1 MDERRSDLKRII
13 MDTKTLPTLPGVI
26 TKLNS
31 LSENDKAS
39 VQEMARIVASD
50 QVLSARILR
59 LANSP
64 SYGFYR
70 VSTISNAMILLG
82 VNVVKSLAL
91 SSSIFE
97 IMEKNSIGLW
107 EHSLG
112 VATAANI
119 TAKKLGILEVEEIA
133 TAGLLHDIGKI
144 GLPDALLSRSVTDM
158 TGADTVRFRRHPVA
172 GEQAL
177 MALEELREAARLVR
191 AHHERHDGKGY
202 PDGLAGE
209 QIPLGARILAIA
221 NDYDGLQVGIVAPRK
236 LSPAEA
242 RKLIVDSR
250 GKRYDPAVLDLFIEV
265 LDQHQMEAND
275 EQAVSVGRLSPGMVL
290 SRDLVTRQ
298 GYLLLATDFVLTAG
312 VIRQIQEY
320 ANQEGTENLMI
331 HVRNERRTA

>member
-1 MDERRSDLKRII
+1 MDERRTDLKRII

-26 TKLNS
+26 TKLNA

-39 VQEMARIVASD
+39 VQEMARIVSSD

-119 TAKKLGILEVEEIA
+119 TAKKLGIPEVEEIA
-133 TAGLLHDIGKI
+133 TAGLLHDIGKVII
-144 GLPDALLSRSVTDM
+144 GLKCAEAISDIRALTITDQIYFREAEQLVLDTDHAEVGGWLAKSWYLPDKLSEPIAFHHAPAKSEDHRIKTAVVHV
-158 TGADTVRFRRHPVA
+158 ADVLIKASGFGDSGDQYVPAIEPVA
-172 GEQAL
+172 WEAL
-177 MALEELREAARLVR
+177 KLDEKLLDEIVVELE
-191 AHHERHDGKGY
+191 D
-202 PDGLAGE
+202 
-209 QIPLGARILAIA
+209 
-221 NDYDGLQVGIVAPRK
+221 
-236 LSPAEA
+236 
-242 RKLIVDSR
+242 KLI
-250 GKRYDPAVLDLFIEV
+250 EV
-265 LDQHQMEAND
+265 KNFSLEMQIADATEA
-275 EQAVSVGRLSPGMVL
+275 
-290 SRDLVTRQ
+290 
-298 GYLLLATDFVLTAG
+298 
-312 VIRQIQEY
+312 
-320 ANQEGTENLMI
+320 
-331 HVRNERRTA
+331 